1 MTCRRR
7 DRRGAAAA
15 TLCAALGATWR
26 GHLAPAAFAGPAA
39 APTPVRGAPL
49 RDTAASPGRE
59 APAPAAGHP
68 SSVERQIGVKHIFWD
83 KGSAAWRIKY
93 QIQNGPDRGCIKQ
106 TRFRPKDESPEQVEQ
121 ARLAAV
127 EALRRLEDE
136 DRLGRIRSG
145 RHSAE
150 RQSGVKHI
158 HWDKCSAVWRI
169 QYTIQNGPD
178 QGRRKRPVFRPKD
191 DSPEE
196 VEQARLAAVEALLRL
211 EEEDQLGQARAGSYS
226 PAERQ
231 SGVKHIRWDNR
242 KTAWRIKYTMQNGPD
257 QGRRKQPVFHPYD
270 ESPEEVERARLAA
283 VEALRRLEEE
293 DRVGRIS
300 SGRHSAVRQ
309 SGVKHILWDKGS
321 AVWRIQYTMQ
331 NGPDQGRRKRPLFRP
346 KDDSP
351 EEVEQARL
359 AAVEALLRLEEEDQ
373 LGQARAGSYSPTE
386 RQSGVKHIRWDNR
399 KTAWRIKYTI
409 QNGPDQGRRK
419 QPVFHPYDD
428 SPEEVERARLAA
440 VEALRRLEEE
450 DRVGRI
456 SSGRHRAERQSG
468 VKHISWDKCNAV
480 WRIRYTMQSGPD
492 QGRRKRPVFR
502 PKDESP
508 EEVEQARLA
517 AVEALRRLEDEDQ
530 LGQARA
536 GRHSAERQS
545 ALRRLQEE
553 DRALE
558 RSGSGRRSA
567 GRQSGVQHGSSK
579 TTSGADRGTGKQP
592 ACRPQDESPEEAERA
607 PLAAAEALRGLRE
620 VDGALEAS
628 ASGGPCAGRGR
639 REVPLLDGLFLVVGE
654 AV

>member
-68 SSVERQIGVKHIFWD
+68 SSVERQIGVKKICWD
-83 KGSAAWRIKY
+83 KGSAAWRIQY

-196 VEQARLAAVEALLRL
+196 VEQARLAAVEALRRL
-211 EEEDQLGQARAGSYS
+211 EDEDRLGRIRSGRHS
-226 PAERQ
+226 AERQ
-231 SGVKHIRWDNR
+231 SGVKHI
-242 KTAWRIKYTMQNGPD
+242 
-257 QGRRKQPVFHPYD
+257 H
-270 ESPEEVERARLAA
+270 
-283 VEALRRLEEE
+283 
-293 DRVGRIS
+293 
-300 SGRHSAVRQ
+300 
-309 SGVKHILWDKGS
+309 WDKCS
-321 AVWRIQYTMQ
+321 AVWRIQYTIQ
-331 NGPDQGRRKRPLFRP
+331 NGPDQGRGKRLVFRP

-440 VEALRRLEEE
+440 VEALRRLEEEDRVGRISSGRHRAERQSGVKHILWDKGGALRRLEEE

>member
-419 QPVFHPYDD
+419 
-428 SPEEVERARLAA
+428 
-440 VEALRRLEEE
+440 
-450 DRVGRI
+450 
-456 SSGRHRAERQSG
+456 
-468 VKHISWDKCNAV
+468 
-480 WRIRYTMQSGPD
+480 
-492 QGRRKRPVFR
+492 RPVFR

>member
-68 SSVERQIGVKHIFWD
+68 SSVERHIGVKCICWD

-127 EALRRLEDE
+127 GEVRRLEDE

-158 HWDKCSAVWRI
+158 HWDKCSAVAHSVYDTER
-169 QYTIQNGPD
+169 P
-178 QGRRKRPVFRPKD
+178 RSRSRKEPVFRPKD

-211 EEEDQLGQARAGSYS
+211 EEEDQLGQARA
-226 PAERQ
+226 R
-231 SGVKHIRWDNR
+231 
-242 KTAWRIKYTMQNGPD
+242 
-257 QGRRKQPVFHPYD
+257 
-270 ESPEEVERARLAA
+270 
-283 VEALRRLEEE
+283 
-293 DRVGRIS
+293 
-300 SGRHSAVRQ
+300 
-309 SGVKHILWDKGS
+309 
-321 AVWRIQYTMQ
+321 
-331 NGPDQGRRKRPLFRP
+331 
-346 KDDSP
+346 
-351 EEVEQARL
+351 
-359 AAVEALLRLEEEDQ
+359 
-373 LGQARAGSYSPTE
+373 SYSPTE

-419 QPVFHPYDD
+419 QPVFHAYDD
-428 SPEEVERARLAA
+428 SPLEVELARLAA
-440 VEALRRLEEE
+440 VEALRRLEEEDRVGRISSGRHRAERQSGVKHILRGKGGALRRLEEE

-628 ASGGPCAGRGR
+628 ASGGP
-639 REVPLLDGLFLVVGE
+639 
-654 AV
+654 

>member
-1 MTCRRR
+1 MTSRQRRWSGRGSPPSRRCGGWRRR
-7 DRRGAAAA
+7 TGSVGSARAGTVRCARAASSTYCGTKAVQCGAFSIRCRTAQIKVAESGPCSDRRTIRRRRWSRRGSPPSRRCCGWRRRTGSVGSARAS
-15 TLCAALGATWR
+15 TVQCAR
-26 GHLAPAAFAGPAA
+26 
-39 APTPVRGAPL
+39 
-49 RDTAASPGRE
+49 AASSTYCGT
-59 APAPAAGHP
+59 
-68 SSVERQIGVKHIFWD
+68 
-83 KGSAAWRIKY
+83 
-93 QIQNGPDRGCIKQ
+93 N
-106 TRFRPKDESPEQVEQ
+106 
-121 ARLAAV
+121 AV
-127 EALRRLEDE
+127 
-136 DRLGRIRSG
+136 
-145 RHSAE
+145 
-150 RQSGVKHI
+150 
-158 HWDKCSAVWRI
+158 AVWRI

-178 QGRRKRPVFRPKD
+178 QGRRKRPV
-191 DSPEE
+191 
-196 VEQARLAAVEALLRL
+196 
-211 EEEDQLGQARAGSYS
+211 
-226 PAERQ
+226 
-231 SGVKHIRWDNR
+231 
-242 KTAWRIKYTMQNGPD
+242 
-257 QGRRKQPVFHPYD
+257 
-270 ESPEEVERARLAA
+270 
-283 VEALRRLEEE
+283 
-293 DRVGRIS
+293 
-300 SGRHSAVRQ
+300 
-309 SGVKHILWDKGS
+309 
-321 AVWRIQYTMQ
+321 
-331 NGPDQGRRKRPLFRP
+331 FRP

-440 VEALRRLEEE
+440 VEALLRLEEEDQLGQARAGSYSPTERQSGVKHIRWDNRKTAWRIKYTIQNGPDQGRRKQPVFHPYDDSPEEVERARLAAVEALRRLEEEDRVGRISSGRHRAERQSGVKHILWDKGGALRRLEEE

>member
-359 AAVEALLRLEEEDQ
+359 AAVEALLRLEEEDRVGRISS
-373 LGQARAGSYSPTE
+373 GQHSAV
-386 RQSGVKHIRWDNR
+386 RQSGVKHI
-399 KTAWRIKYTI
+399 
-409 QNGPDQGRRK
+409 
-419 QPVFHPYDD
+419 
-428 SPEEVERARLAA
+428 L
-440 VEALRRLEEE
+440 
-450 DRVGRI
+450 
-456 SSGRHRAERQSG
+456 
-468 VKHISWDKCNAV
+468 WDKCSCSVAHSV
-480 WRIRYTMQSGPD
+480 YDTERPRSRSQKAARVPTEGRFAGGGGAGAARRRRGVAAAGGGGP
-492 QGRRKRPVFR
+492 
-502 PKDESP
+502 
-508 EEVEQARLA
+508 
-517 AVEALRRLEDEDQ
+517 
-530 LGQARA
+530 ARA
-536 GRHSAERQS
+536 GPRWQLQPHRAPER
-545 ALRRLQEE
+545 
-553 DRALE
+553 
-558 RSGSGRRSA
+558 
-567 GRQSGVQHGSSK
+567 RQAHTLGQ
-579 TTSGADRGTGKQP
+579 
-592 ACRPQDESPEEAERA
+592 PQDGVAH
-607 PLAAAEALRGLRE
+607 
-620 VDGALEAS
+620 
-628 ASGGPCAGRGR
+628 
-639 REVPLLDGLFLVVGE
+639 
-654 AV
+654 

>member
-1 MTCRRR
+1 
-7 DRRGAAAA
+7 
-15 TLCAALGATWR
+15 
-26 GHLAPAAFAGPAA
+26 
-39 APTPVRGAPL
+39 
-49 RDTAASPGRE
+49 
-59 APAPAAGHP
+59 
-68 SSVERQIGVKHIFWD
+68 
-83 KGSAAWRIKY
+83 
-93 QIQNGPDRGCIKQ
+93 
-106 TRFRPKDESPEQVEQ
+106 
-121 ARLAAV
+121 
-127 EALRRLEDE
+127 
-136 DRLGRIRSG
+136 
-145 RHSAE
+145 
-150 RQSGVKHI
+150 
-158 HWDKCSAVWRI
+158 
-169 QYTIQNGPD
+169 
-178 QGRRKRPVFRPKD
+178 
-191 DSPEE
+191 

-359 AAVEALLRLEEEDQ
+359 AAVEALLRLEEEDRVGRISS
-373 LGQARAGSYSPTE
+373 GQHSAV
-386 RQSGVKHIRWDNR
+386 RQSGVKHILWD
-399 KTAWRIKYTI
+399 KCSAAWRIRYTM

-419 QPVFHPYDD
+419 QPAFRPKDE

-440 VEALRRLEEE
+440 VEALRRL
-450 DRVGRI
+450 
-456 SSGRHRAERQSG
+456 
-468 VKHISWDKCNAV
+468 
-480 WRIRYTMQSGPD
+480 
-492 QGRRKRPVFR
+492 
-502 PKDESP
+502 
-508 EEVEQARLA
+508 
-517 AVEALRRLEDEDQ
+517 
-530 LGQARA
+530 
-536 GRHSAERQS
+536 
-545 ALRRLQEE
+545 QEE

-558 RSGSGRRSA
+558 RSSSGRRSA
-567 GRQSGVQHGSSK
+567 GCQSGVQHGSSK

-607 PLAAAEALRGLRE
+607 PLAAAEALRGLQE